1 MRKIVTFYLIK
12 TLIICS
18 TTPHITKRP
27 KTPFLPFAPP
37 AVVVLFYSAVWLVSL
52 LDSVL
57 SSLLH
62 SIQISPSDWHCLLS
76 PPHPH
81 KFREHAVV
89 VFAACPHALR
99 NVACWLG
106 GITFLHSLSPFGES
120 MSDPLFKFDRVLH
133 GRAFTSPT
141 PSPHSW
147 RPRRLRRAA
156 S

>member
-1 MRKIVTFYLIK
+1 MRKIVTFFFFK
-12 TLIICS
+12 TLIICP

-57 SSLLH
+57 SSPLH

-99 NVACWLG
+99 NVACWLASWVE
-106 GITFLHSLSPFGES
+106 SLF
-120 MSDPLFKFDRVLH
+120 
-133 GRAFTSPT
+133 FTRCL
-141 PSPHSW
+141 PH
-147 RPRRLRRAA
+147 
-156 S
+156 